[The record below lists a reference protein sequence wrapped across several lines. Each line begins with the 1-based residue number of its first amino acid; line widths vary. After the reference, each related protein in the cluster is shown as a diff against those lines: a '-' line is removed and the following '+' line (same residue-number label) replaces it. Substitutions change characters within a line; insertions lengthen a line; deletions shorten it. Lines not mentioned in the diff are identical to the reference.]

1 MNLRSQIVL
10 ICVGSL
16 LITLPTQL
24 FPLSSSAQI
33 LPRSGVTGP
42 SSGPL
47 LAEQIRDIA
56 QQITVK
62 VLSGRSGGSG
72 IIIQKQGPVY
82 TIVTNQHVLT
92 AGQASG
98 YQVQTPDG
106 RTYPAEVVRTVSFEG
121 NDLALLQFRST
132 GPDYTVAY
140 LGTSSSLQPGDE
152 VFAAGF
158 PFESEQ
164 LGSAW
169 TFTTGTVSLIAD
181 RPIEGGYQ
189 IAYTNLVEK
198 GMSGGPI
205 LNRQGQV
212 IGINGMHGYPLWGD
226 PYIFT
231 DGSRPNTAMRDIMVR
246 SSMGIA
252 IDTFVQLAAGFY
264 NNSGGIPAASI
275 PPSPIRVLSPGEQPH
290 DSRPESAQPQVDSSG
305 LPLIEESPGLSN
317 SESKPLW

>member
-10 ICVGSL
+10 ICVGSV

-33 LPRSGVTGP
+33 RPLSGLTAQP
-42 SSGPL
+42 SGQL
-47 LAEQIRDIA
+47 LTEQVRHIA
-56 QQITVK
+56 QSITVK

-72 IIIQKQGPVY
+72 IVIQKQGAVY
-82 TIVTNQHVLT
+82 TVVTNQHVLT
-92 AGQASG
+92 AGQGSG
-98 YQVQTPDG
+98 YQIQTNDG
-106 RTYPAEVVRTVSFEG
+106 RTYPAEVMRTVSFDG

-132 GPDYTVAY
+132 GADYTVAS
-140 LGTSSSLQPGDE
+140 LGTSSTLEPGDE

-164 LGSAW
+164 YGSAW
-169 TFTTGTVSLIAD
+169 TFTSGTVSLISD
-181 RPIEGGYQ
+181 RAIEGGYQ
-189 IAYTNLVEK
+189 IAYTNPVEK

-212 IGINGMHGYPLWGD
+212 IGINGMHAYPLWGD

-231 DGSRPNTAMRDIMVR
+231 DGSRPNTAMRDIMMR

-252 IDTFVQLAAGFY
+252 IDTFVQLAAGFS
-264 NNSGGIPAASI
+264 NPVGMPAARVPIAQQEATSQPELPQGSVTT
-275 PPSPIRVLSPGEQPH
+275 PPSPQGSP
-290 DSRPESAQPQVDSSG
+290 AA
-305 LPLIEESPGLSN
+305 LPVVQETPILSN
-317 SESKPLW
+317 PASEALW

>member
-10 ICVGSL
+10 VCVGSF

-24 FPLSSSAQI
+24 FPLYSSAQN
-33 LPRSGVTGP
+33 LPVSGFTAQP
-42 SSGPL
+42 SAPL
-47 LAEQIRDIA
+47 LTAQVRQIA
-56 QQITVK
+56 QSITVK

-72 IIIQKQGPVY
+72 IVIQKQGSVY
-82 TIVTNQHVLT
+82 TVVTNQHVLT
-92 AGQASG
+92 AGQGSG
-98 YQVQTPDG
+98 YQIQTNDG

-132 GPDYTVAY
+132 GADYTVASV
-140 LGTSSSLQPGDE
+140 GTSSALKAGDE

-164 LGSAW
+164 YGSAW
-169 TFTTGTVSLIAD
+169 TFTTGTVSLISD
-181 RPIEGGYQ
+181 RAIEGGYQ

-212 IGINGMHGYPLWGD
+212 IGINGMHAYPLWGD
-226 PYIFT
+226 PYLFT
-231 DGSRPNTAMRDIMVR
+231 DGSRPTSAMREIMVR

-252 IDTFVQLAAGFY
+252 IDTFVQLAAGFS
-264 NNSGGIPAASI
+264 NPVGM
-275 PPSPIRVLSPGEQPH
+275 PSARAPIAPTEAIA
-290 DSRPESAQPQVDSSG
+290 RPEPPQGSVTTPQPPQGSPSA
-305 LPLIEESPGLSN
+305 LPVIQETPILSN
-317 SESKPLW
+317 PGSEPLW